1 MAELKVFSAISSIN
15 TLLREGRSVP
25 LSGLVMV
32 NKQRI
37 EQLLNDLEDALDPD
51 LERAEKLLARE
62 RELLERIELQRV
74 EVETKAAS
82 EARATVD
89 EANKTAQKTRLTA
102 QKEAEEA
109 VANARAQAEDEI
121 RRANAQA
128 QQIIANAQDHANRLI
143 AKAQADAAQLVSED
157 TITVTAKKYA
167 EEIQLAAQHECD
179 RLNNETL
186 GNLHRMLEHAD
197 ISLATQLDS
206 LRTLRQQLGMSYQED
221 AMNGYDEGGYPE
233 DGYSE

>member
-15 TLLREGRSVP
+15 ALLREGRGVP

-32 NKQRI
+32 NKQRM

-62 RELLERIELQRV
+62 RELLERIERQRV

-82 EARATVD
+82 EARTTVD
-89 EANKTAQKTRLTA
+89 EANKAAQKTRLTA

-109 VANARAQAEDEI
+109 VANARTQAEEEL
-121 RRANAQA
+121 RRAAEQA
-128 QQIIANAQDHANRLI
+128 QQIVANAQDHANRLI
-143 AKAQADAAQLVSED
+143 TQAQADAAKMVSEN
-157 TITVTAKKYA
+157 TITTTAKKYA
-167 EEIQLAAQHECD
+167 EDIQNAAQAECD
-179 RLNNETL
+179 RLNDETL

-197 ISLATQLDS
+197 LSLASQLDA
-206 LRTLRQQLGMSYQED
+206 LRTLRQQLGMTFQENP
-221 AMNGYDEGGYPE
+221 MQGYDDGGYPD